1 MCDPG
6 RLDDGPPDGAP
17 AVLLAHGAG
26 GGMEAPLLQAMAEGL
41 AGAGCRVRRFE
52 FPYMQRARAT
62 GRRRPPDREPAL
74 LQAWRDAATQLR
86 AETTAPLVVG
96 GKSLG
101 GRMASLIA
109 EELGAAG
116 LLCLAY
122 PFHPP
127 GRPERERTAHLATLT
142 VPTLILQGERDPFG
156 SRAEVAGYRLAP
168 SIRIAWLPD
177 GDHDFRPRRQSGVT
191 LQANHGT
198 AVAKARVFCQSL
210 APGDTLRAP

>member
-1 MCDPG
+1 MDTPAH
-6 RLDDGPPDGAP
+6 LDGGPPDGVP
-17 AVLLAHGAG
+17 VVLLAHGAG
-26 GGMEAPLLQAMAEGL
+26 VGMEAPLLQAIADGL

-52 FPYMQRARAT
+52 FPYMQRVRAT
-62 GRRRPPDREPAL
+62 GRRRPPDPERTL

-86 AETTAPLVVG
+86 AETPAPLVVG

-101 GRMASLIA
+101 GRMASLVA
-109 EELGAAG
+109 EELRAAG
-116 LLCLAY
+116 LLCLGY

-127 GRPERERTAHLATLT
+127 GRPERERTAHLSTLT
-142 VPTLILQGERDPFG
+142 VPTLILQGERDAFG

-191 LQANHGT
+191 LQDNYGT
-198 AVAKARVFCQSL
+198 AVAEARAFCQSL
-210 APGDTLRAP
+210 APPGMLRAP